1 MQSRSDDESRL
12 AGQVPGDW
20 SVSHLLW
27 EVRKIN
33 RTEDLYDSL
42 NWPGDAWPGIC
53 VSFHLAS
60 PFQLCQVPFMKTWLA
75 SCFWSGFFCI
85 AAVASTISVVPI
97 YEPISLHG
105 TDVDG
110 AVSDIGET
118 LQAVVMPRPMALT
131 GAFPEDLVAAI
142 RSPHLIPTNNPN
154 YKVQEANLLVICNIN
169 TTAQMV
175 NNVLAVK
182 LDVTQLSIPE
192 QIDLTSRQIL
202 KLTILALRKTLEEY
216 QRGQTKTLSVSVMID
231 GAEDGKAS
239 LRDLAT
245 NFTIAEAPGGN

>member
-1 MQSRSDDESRL
+1 MKVWIT
-12 AGQVPGDW
+12 GIFG
-20 SVSHLLW
+20 SVFFGML
-27 EVRKIN
+27 
-33 RTEDLYDSL
+33 SL
-42 NWPGDAWPGIC
+42 
-53 VSFHLAS
+53 
-60 PFQLCQVPFMKTWLA
+60 
-75 SCFWSGFFCI
+75 
-85 AAVASTISVVPI
+85 ASTISVVPI

-154 YKVQEANLLVICNIN
+154 YKVQEANLLVICKVNL
-169 TTAQMV
+169 TGEMV
-175 NNVLAVK
+175 DSVLAVK
-182 LDVTQLSIPE
+182 LDISQLSIPGN
-192 QIDLTSRQIL
+192 IDLTSRQIL
-202 KLTILALRKTLEEY
+202 KLTILALKKTLEEY
-216 QRGQTKTLSVSVMID
+216 QRGQTKSLSVSVVID

-245 NFTIAEAPGGN
+245 NFIITEAVGKN